1 MVSIQPRPC
10 DILLVAA
17 AGLSMTCSPLRST
30 IWSAPPPRSSP
41 TYWWHSR
48 DSGRAELRGER
59 RVVSTGRRDST
70 SWRSKARSAALMATP
85 SISSRATSSWP
96 KGSRWWNP
104 RWQPQDPPH
113 RGPARLPGPLLPLRP
128 RQTVG
133 ARHLV
138 PRLPERGSDHHK
150 PVPAIGRAARGRSDR
165 RVDHHPS
172 RPLVRICTW
181 SGDSTGVPLVLSSP
195 AWDS

>member
-133 ARHLV
+133 ARHPPDFPSVARIITSLY
-138 PRLPERGSDHHK
+138 PRSGGR
-150 PVPAIGRAARGRSDR
+150 PVDGVIAVSTTTPHVRWSAYALGVVIAQ
-165 RVDHHPS
+165 VS
-172 RPLVRICTW
+172 R
-181 SGDSTGVPLVLSSP
+181 
-195 AWDS
+195 